1 MRVTHIDHYN
11 IRIKQSDLQAIRDFY
26 VNVIGLTEGARPHFK
41 FPGYWLYGGA
51 EAAILH
57 LAATLPDDAAG
68 ISPDKPTGQFDH
80 ISLKAS
86 DAESARARLN
96 AAGVRFD
103 ERPVPGWRMNQI
115 FFTDPAGLK
124 VELTFD
130 MERED
135 HLLKSAEQ

>member
-1 MRVTHIDHYN
+1 MRITHSDHYN
-11 IRIKQSDLQAIRDFY
+11 IRIKQSDLQKLRDFY
-26 VNVIGLTEGARPHFK
+26 VNVIGLTEGARPKFQ

-57 LAATLPDDAAG
+57 LAATLPESADDMAA
-68 ISPDKPTGQFDH
+68 DKPTGQFDH

-86 DAESARARLN
+86 DSVSARARLK
-96 AAGVRFD
+96 AAGVEFD
-103 ERPVPGWRMNQI
+103 ECPVPGWRMNQI

-135 HLLKSAEQ
+135 HLLK

>member
-1 MRVTHIDHYN
+1 MRITHIDHYN
-11 IRIKQSDLQAIRDFY
+11 IRLKPADLKAIRDFY
-26 VNVIGLTEGARPHFK
+26 VNVLGLTEGARPHFN

-57 LAATLPDDAAG
+57 LAGTLPDQADG
-68 ISPDKPTGQFDH
+68 ISPDKSTGQFDH

-86 DAESARARLN
+86 DASSARTRLK
-96 AAGVRFD
+96 AAGVPFD
-103 ERPVPGWRMNQI
+103 ERPVPGWRINQI
-115 FFTDPAGLK
+115 FFKDPAGLK

-135 HLLKSAEQ
+135 HLPK

>member
-11 IRIKQSDLQAIRDFY
+11 IRTRPSDLAAVRDFY
-26 VNVIGLTEGARPHFK
+26 VDVLGLAEGPRPRFA

-57 LAATLPDDAAG
+57 LAATLPESAPP
-68 ISPDKPTGQFDH
+68 ISRDKPTGQFDH
-80 ISLKAS
+80 IALKATGVEG
-86 DAESARARLN
+86 AKARLQ
-96 AAGVRFD
+96 ARGVQFD
-103 ERPVPGWRMNQI
+103 ARPVPGWNMMQL

-130 MERED
+130 MEREA
-135 HLLKSAEQ
+135 HLGPA